1 MSDRSDSTGDV
12 LVRVGGTVFGLGML
26 SVIAVF
32 VPYVF
37 DLARLPSFAY
47 WLAML
52 MPLGLL
58 VALSGLFSDA
68 RAGARRRRAARAERA
83 AAAG

>member
-1 MSDRSDSTGDV
+1 MSDRSDGPGDV
-12 LVRVGGTVFGLGML
+12 LVRVGGTVFGIGML

-47 WLAML
+47 WMAML

-58 VALSGLFSDA
+58 VALGGLFADA
-68 RAGARRRRAARAERA
+68 RANTRRRRAREA

>member
-1 MSDRSDSTGDV
+1 MSDRPDSPGDL
-12 LVRVGGTVFGLGML
+12 LVRVGGIVFGLGML
-26 SVIAVF
+26 SVVAVF

-37 DLARLPSFAY
+37 DLTRLPSFAY

-58 VALSGLFSDA
+58 VALSGLFADA
-68 RAGARRRRAARAERA
+68 RAGARRRRAKRA